1 MPLTEQHIR
10 LAVTI
15 DRHVNQVLA
24 NGGGDE
30 ALLRSMADLMSTF
43 EPLLDTCSREEMDL
57 LCQRD
62 DGFYRFA
69 RLLETLAQGIADGT
83 IPVPP
88 EG

>member
-1 MPLTEQHIR
+1 MPLDAQKTH

-15 DRHVNQVLA
+15 DRHVHRVVA

-30 ALLRSMADLMSTF
+30 ELLVSMYDDMGTF
-43 EPLLDTCSREEMDL
+43 KQLLDTCSGEEMDL
-57 LCQRD
+57 LCRQY

-69 RLLETLAQGIADGT
+69 TLLETLAQGIADGT

>member
-1 MPLTEQHIR
+1 MPLTAQHTR

-15 DRHVNQVLA
+15 DRHVNQVVA

-30 ALLRSMADLMSTF
+30 ELLRSMSDHMGTF
-43 EPLLDTCSREEMDL
+43 KQLLDTCSGEEMDL
-57 LCQRD
+57 LCQQY

-69 RLLETLAQGIADGT
+69 KLLETLAQGIADGT

>member
-1 MPLTEQHIR
+1 MPLTAQQID

-15 DRHVNQVLA
+15 DRYVSQVVA
-24 NGGGDE
+24 KGRGE
-30 ALLRSMADLMSTF
+30 EELLRSMADHMSAF
-43 EPLLDTCSREEMDL
+43 KQLLDTCSRGEMDL
-57 LCQRD
+57 LCQRY

>member
-1 MPLTEQHIR
+1 
-10 LAVTI
+10 
-15 DRHVNQVLA
+15 
-24 NGGGDE
+24 
-30 ALLRSMADLMSTF
+30 MADHMSTF
-43 EPLLDTCSREEMDL
+43 KPLLDTCSREEMDL

-69 RLLETLAQGIADGT
+69 TLLETLTQGIADGT